1 MTSELCGRENAVMSE
16 GIEEAE
22 LVEIEQRAARA
33 FAVAPAPWVAWL
45 ETHGGLGGESFIQLG
60 GYDPAIDQEFCI
72 RMYTGSNETPSHGE
86 HLDAVI
92 EFIADACNAV
102 PRLVAEIRQLRS
114 R

>member
-22 LVEIEQRAARA
+22 LVEIEQRAGRA
-33 FAVAPAPWVAWL
+33 FSVAPAPWVAWL
-45 ETHGGLGGESFIQLG
+45 ETRGGLGGESFIQLG
-60 GYDPAIDQEFCI
+60 DDPDLDQELYI
-72 RMYTGSNETPSHGE
+72 RMYTGLNEIASPDV

-92 EFIADACNAV
+92 EFIADACNAL
-102 PRLVAEIRQLRS
+102 PRLVAEIRRLRS